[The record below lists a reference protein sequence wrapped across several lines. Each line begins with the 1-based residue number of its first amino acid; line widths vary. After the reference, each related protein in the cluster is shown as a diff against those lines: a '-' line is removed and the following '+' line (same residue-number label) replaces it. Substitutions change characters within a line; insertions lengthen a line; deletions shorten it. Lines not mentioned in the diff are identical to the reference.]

1 MIDDAEKKSVMP
13 MQPMILTV
21 CSTKGGVGKT
31 TLTANLGGLLTSFGK
46 RVLLVDAD
54 VQPALS
60 SYYALTQKA
69 ASGGLERLLVGADVV
84 NTISTTDAGC
94 DLIYSDDPEGKLQD
108 WVLHTPDGRTRLK
121 YLLNQ
126 LKPKY
131 DYILIDT
138 QGAVGPLQD
147 AAVLA
152 ADLLLSPIPT
162 ETMSAREFARGTL
175 GMLERLQPMTYYT
188 TLQIAPLYGLLYRV
202 DRTRDAANVTR
213 EVREELGGEGS
224 GITIM
229 NAIIPAAVAWREA
242 ATQRVPVHT
251 LSKYPMAKLSLMAL
265 VAELPLGFTLGEG
278 WQHDR

>member
-1 MIDDAEKKSVMP
+1 MI
-13 MQPMILTV
+13 ITV

-31 TLTANLGGLLTSFGK
+31 TLIANLGGLLASFGK

-60 SYYALTQKA
+60 SYYELSNYA
-69 ASGGLERLLVGADVV
+69 AGGLRSLLIDTDLS

-94 DLIYSDDPEGKLQD
+94 DLVFSDDPEGKLQD

-121 YLLNQ
+121 QLLNN
-126 LKPKY
+126 LKPRY
-131 DYILIDT
+131 DFILIDT

-147 AAVLA
+147 AAVIA

-175 GMLERLQPMTYYT
+175 GMLSRLRPLEYLGIT
-188 TLQIAPLYGLLYRV
+188 IAPLYGLLYRV
-202 DRTRDAANVTR
+202 DRTRDAAGVAA
-213 EVREELGGEGS
+213 EVREALGCDGS

-229 NAIIPAAVAWREA
+229 DAMVSSAVAWREA

-251 LSKYPMAKLSLMAL
+251 LAKHPMAKLQLMAII
-265 VAELPLGFTLGEG
+265 AELGLLPEAWQSQGEAAP
-278 WQHDR
+278 

>member
-1 MIDDAEKKSVMP
+1 
-13 MQPMILTV
+13 MQILQHSMILTI

-31 TLTANLGGLLTSFGK
+31 TLTANLGGLLASFGK

-60 SYYALTQKA
+60 SYYALTKQA
-69 ASGGLERLLVGADVV
+69 EGGIARLLIGGDLA

-126 LKPKY
+126 LKPNY
-131 DYILIDT
+131 DFILIDT

-175 GMLERLQPMTYYT
+175 GMLERLQPMTHYT

-213 EVREELGGEGS
+213 EVRDALGGEGS

-229 NAIIPAAVAWREA
+229 DAMIPAAVAWREA
-242 ATQRVPVHT
+242 ATQRLPVHT
-251 LSKYPMAKLSLMAL
+251 LSKHPMAKLSLMAL
-265 VAELPLGFTLGEG
+265 MAELPLGFTSEG
-278 WQHDR
+278 VQP

>member
-1 MIDDAEKKSVMP
+1 MP
-13 MQPMILTV
+13 EILTI

-31 TLTANLGGLLTSFGK
+31 TLTANLGGFLASLGK

-60 SYYALTQKA
+60 SYYGLTKQA
-69 ASGGLERLLVGADVV
+69 DCGLERLLVSGDLV

-126 LKPKY
+126 LKPNY
-131 DYILIDT
+131 DFILIDT

-147 AAVLA
+147 AAVIA

-175 GMLERLQPMTYYT
+175 GMLERLQPMTHYT
-188 TLQIAPLYGLLYRV
+188 TLTLAPLYGVLYRV
-202 DRTRDAANVTR
+202 DRTRDAANVAA
-213 EVREELGGEGS
+213 EVREALGGEES

-229 NAIIPAAVAWREA
+229 DAMIPAAVAWREA
-242 ATQRVPVHT
+242 ATLRVAVHT
-251 LSKYPMAKLSLMAL
+251 LTRHPMAKLSLMA
-265 VAELPLGFTLGEG
+265 VIAELKLLPDFKAEEG
-278 WQHDR
+278 KA

>member
-1 MIDDAEKKSVMP
+1 MVIT
-13 MQPMILTV
+13 I

-31 TLTANLGGLLTSFGK
+31 TLTANLGGLLASYGQ

-60 SYYALTQKA
+60 SLYELTHA
-69 ASGGLERLLVGADVV
+69 AAGGLQSLLVKGDLA
-84 NTISTTDAGC
+84 NIISTTDAGC
-94 DLIYSDDPEGKLQD
+94 DLVYSDDPEGKLQD

-126 LKPKY
+126 LKPHY
-131 DYILIDT
+131 DFILIDT

-147 AAVLA
+147 AAVIA

-175 GMLERLQPMTYYT
+175 GMLERLQPLTHYT
-188 TLQIAPLYGLLYRV
+188 TLTIAPLYGLLYRV
-202 DRTRDAANVTR
+202 DRTRDAANVAR
-213 EVREELGGEGS
+213 EVREELGGAGS

-229 NAIIPAAVAWREA
+229 DAMIPAAVAWREA
-242 ATQRVPVHT
+242 ATLRVPVHT
-251 LSKYPMAKLSLMAL
+251 LTKHPMAKQALMTV
-265 VAELPLGFTLGEG
+265 VAELGLIECDGNQTREV
-278 WQHDR
+278 QQ

>member
-1 MIDDAEKKSVMP
+1 MENNKPTVI
-13 MQPMILTV
+13 TV

-31 TLTANLGGLLTSFGK
+31 TLTANLGALLASFGR

-60 SYYALTQKA
+60 SYYDLTNV
-69 ASGGLERLLVGADVV
+69 ASGGLRSLLVNGDLL

-94 DLIYSDDPEGKLQD
+94 GLVYSDDPEGKLQD

-126 LKPKY
+126 LKPDY
-131 DYILIDT
+131 DVILIDT

-147 AAVLA
+147 AAVIA
-152 ADLLLSPIPT
+152 ADLLVSPIPT

-175 GMLERLQPMTYYT
+175 GMLERLQPMTHFT
-188 TLQIAPLYGLLYRV
+188 TLAIAPLYGLLYRV
-202 DRTRDAANVTR
+202 DRTRDAANVAG
-213 EVREELGGEGS
+213 EVRSELGGEGS

-229 NAIIPAAVAWREA
+229 NAMVSAAVAWREA

-251 LSKYPMAKLSLMAL
+251 LGKHPMAKLQLMA
-265 VAELPLGFTLGEG
+265 VIAELGLMPESGQGDG
-278 WQHDR
+278 GAKP

>member
-1 MIDDAEKKSVMP
+1 MSSDSERKPTI
-13 MQPMILTV
+13 ITI

-31 TLTANLGGLLTSFGK
+31 TLTANLGGFLASLNK

-60 SYYALTQKA
+60 SYYELAQQA
-69 ASGGLERLLVGADVV
+69 DCGLERLLIGGDLT
-84 NTISTTDAGC
+84 NTISATSAGC

-126 LKPKY
+126 LKANY
-131 DYILIDT
+131 DFILIDT

-147 AAVLA
+147 AAVIA

-175 GMLERLQPMTYYT
+175 GMLGRLQPMTYYT
-188 TLQIAPLYGLLYRV
+188 TLTLAPLYGVLYRV
-202 DRTRDAANVTR
+202 DRTKDAANVAL
-213 EVREELGGEGS
+213 EVREELGGGGS

-229 NAIIPAAVAWREA
+229 DAVIPSAVAWREA
-242 ATQRVPVHT
+242 ATQQVPVHT
-251 LSKYPMAKLSLMAL
+251 LTKHPMAKLSLMA
-265 VAELPLGFTLGEG
+265 VIAELGILPVAQGGG
-278 WQHDR
+278 NHA